1 MSEHGTRLKEAAS
14 TGGGPIMPWSISSVE
29 HFIHSSP
36 FHLERSKAVQSLE
49 GQSHKTQSDPAGW
62 QHSRD
67 HSAHGYGDIDAQI
80 AIVCKQLGNGGV
92 KHQAVGVHDGR
103 ADSLMDRS
111 EITSFNPTLKKTL
124 CYLGVASQV
133 RRRLWPFSSNLGKY
147 MG

>member
-1 MSEHGTRLKEAAS
+1 MKVKVTRPRATPL
-14 TGGGPIMPWSISSVE
+14 GGSS
-29 HFIHSSP
+29 
-36 FHLERSKAVQSLE
+36 A
-49 GQSHKTQSDPAGW
+49 
-62 QHSRD
+62 RD
-67 HSAHGYGDIDAQI
+67 HSAHGYGDIDAQV
-80 AIVCKQLGNGGV
+80 AIVCKQLGNGRV

-111 EITSFNPTLKKTL
+111 EITSGFNLAVETL

>member
-1 MSEHGTRLKEAAS
+1 MLVRNQNNKRKNLQ
-14 TGGGPIMPWSISSVE
+14 PITVPIIEISITCRMFRNQIDS
-29 HFIHSSP
+29 
-36 FHLERSKAVQSLE
+36 
-49 GQSHKTQSDPAGW
+49 QSHKTQSDPAGW

-67 HSAHGYGDIDAQI
+67 HSAHGYGDIDAQV
-80 AIVCKQLGNGGV
+80 AIVCKQLGNRGV

-103 ADSLMDRS
+103 ADPLMDRS
-111 EITSFNPTLKKTL
+111 EITSGFNPTLKKTL